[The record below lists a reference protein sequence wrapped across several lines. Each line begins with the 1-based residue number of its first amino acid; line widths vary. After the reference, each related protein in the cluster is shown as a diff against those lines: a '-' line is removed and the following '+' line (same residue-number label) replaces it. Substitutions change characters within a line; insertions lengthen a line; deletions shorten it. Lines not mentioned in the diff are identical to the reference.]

1 MYGLPCDIDSIKKI
15 CKKKKII
22 LIEDCAQS
30 LGAKIKN
37 KYTGTYGDMSV
48 FSFHQ
53 QKNMTT
59 LGEGG
64 MLVVNNKKFQK
75 YIPGL
80 RHNGHR
86 AYPNKKKYWK
96 PAMVDVYE
104 DLRGVA
110 PFNFPMTEIQA
121 YVGYH
126 LLDRVKKLNNIRNIR
141 AKKIIKSLKQF
152 RFIKFQKIKKNFFS
166 SYHLLPAYFDQNLT
180 NFSRDKFI
188 DIISKKYGIQLI
200 IQYHP
205 LDKYHFFKK
214 KIKPIII

>member
-1 MYGLPCDIDSIKKI
+1 MPCDIDSIKKI

-110 PFNFPMTEIQA
+110 PFNFPMTEITS
-121 YVGYH
+121 
-126 LLDRVKKLNNIRNIR
+126 VKGDDAHSIYKW
-141 AKKIIKSLKQF
+141 AKKSYGNSASPKWNF
-152 RFIKFQKIKKNFFS
+152 HKI
-166 SYHLLPAYFDQNLT
+166 LIDQNGRVVDT
-180 NFSRDKFI
+180 FAPFTKPT
-188 DIISKKYGIQLI
+188 SKKILKAIDKLI
-200 IQYHP
+200 S
-205 LDKYHFFKK
+205 
-214 KIKPIII
+214 